1 MAVTSNLYLPV
12 HLFLILFIS
21 SIKKIKIRSW
31 KIQKEIKL
39 LYTMFISLSI
49 TGFFSVPLPANYDNY
64 HDYVTIF
71 FSLKVISIQNIRP
84 LGHKT

>member
-12 HLFLILFIS
+12 HLFLILFIP

-39 LYTMFISLSI
+39 LYTMFISLSF
-49 TGFFSVPLPANYDNY
+49 TGFFSVSLPVNYDNY
-64 HDYVTIF
+64 HDYVTI
-71 FSLKVISIQNIRP
+71 SLP
-84 LGHKT
+84 